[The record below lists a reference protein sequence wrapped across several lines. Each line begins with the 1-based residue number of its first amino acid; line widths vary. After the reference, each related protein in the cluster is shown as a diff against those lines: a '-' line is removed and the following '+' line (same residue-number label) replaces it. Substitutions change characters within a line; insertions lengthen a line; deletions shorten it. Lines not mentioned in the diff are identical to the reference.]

1 MEMAYQAAGT
11 AADAAWAS
19 YYLGELAW
27 NRGDLDGA
35 ERAYLRGT
43 RIDPTFVP
51 NYEGS
56 AKVEAA
62 RGATAAALK
71 EYASVTSRYP
81 LPQYVLEYGDLA
93 ASAGQPE
100 LAEAQYA
107 LFHAEVRLFGSNGV
121 DTNLETALFAADH
134 GTDLEAG
141 LAAARAEWR
150 SRQSVTVAD
159 ALAWALYANGR
170 PREALTYA
178 RRALALGTLN
188 ASFFFHKGMIERDL
202 GRRGAARADLAKALH
217 VNPNFSFLWAGKA
230 RAALEQLGGVA

>member
-1 MEMAYQAAGT
+1 
-11 AADAAWAS
+11 
-19 YYLGELAW
+19 
-27 NRGDLDGA
+27 
-35 ERAYLRGT
+35 
-43 RIDPTFVP
+43 
-51 NYEGS
+51 
-56 AKVEAA
+56 
-62 RGATAAALK
+62 
-71 EYASVTSRYP
+71 VTSRYP

-93 ASAGQPE
+93 ASAGQQE

-141 LAAARAEWR
+141 LVAARAEWR
-150 SRQSVTVAD
+150 WRQSVTVAD
-159 ALAWALYANGR
+159 ALAWALYADGR

-202 GRRGAARADLAKALH
+202 GNRGAARADLAKALH
-217 VNPNFSFLWAGKA
+217 INPNFSFLWAGKA
-230 RAALEQLGGVA
+230 RAALQQLGGAS